1 MSSISSI
8 GSGMSISGA
17 YITPSN
23 QLSEATKA
31 KLEALGIDPASVT
44 SEAEAQSLIAQVESM
59 SKTDKARPQSGS
71 SDMALLTKAK
81 ELAEDVGAKI
91 SERDNL
97 DDICKKISEKIEQ
110 LVQQYASDPVAMNKL
125 EDYQRELS
133 SIDSRYSSKI
143 DTQDSIF
150 AAMNMISA
158 SNKYALG
165 LQ

>member
-8 GSGMSISGA
+8 GSGMAMSGA

-31 KLEALGIDPASVT
+31 KLEALGIDPTTVT

-81 ELAEDVGAKI
+81 ELAEDVGAKV

-110 LVQQYASDPVAMNKL
+110 LAQQYASDPVAMNKL
-125 EDYQRELS
+125 ADYQRELS

>member
-81 ELAEDVGAKI
+81 ELAEDVGAKV

-97 DDICKKISEKIEQ
+97 DDICKKISEKIERIDNLIKTYN
-110 LVQQYASDPVAMNKL
+110 LVFY
-125 EDYQRELS
+125 LS
-133 SIDSRYSSKI
+133 EMSFSHLRHNQVLLILR
-143 DTQDSIF
+143 
-150 AAMNMISA
+150 
-158 SNKYALG
+158 
-165 LQ
+165 

>member
-8 GSGMSISGA
+8 SSSYALSGS
-17 YITPSN
+17 YVTQSN
-23 QLSEATKA
+23 QLSESTKA
-31 KLEALGIDPASVT
+31 KLEALGIDPTTVT
-44 SEAEAQSLIAQVESM
+44 TEAEAQSLIAQVEAM
-59 SKTDKARPQSGS
+59 SESDQARPQSGS

-81 ELAEDVGAKI
+81 ELAEEVGAKI
-91 SERDNL
+91 SNRDNL

-110 LVQQYASDPVAMNKL
+110 LAQQYGSDAVAMNKL

-133 SIDSRYSSKI
+133 SIDSRYGSKI

-165 LQ
+165 L

>member
-8 GSGMSISGA
+8 GSSMAMSGA

-31 KLEALGIDPASVT
+31 KLEALGIDPTTVT

-81 ELAEDVGAKI
+81 ELAEDVGAKV

-110 LVQQYASDPVAMNKL
+110 LAQQYASDPVAMNKL
-125 EDYQRELS
+125 ADYQRELS